1 MPVPV
6 MRIREMF
13 VRVGHGFVPVP
24 MRVAYAWRKRFVVL
38 MAMVGVV
45 LMRVLVG
52 ERIVRVLVPM
62 PFGKME
68 PHARGH
74 QGSGGDELD
83 RYRFLEQRHRDQCAG
98 ERRR

>member
-24 MRVAYAWRKRFVVL
+24 MRVACAWRNRFVVL

-62 PFGKME
+62 PLCEME

-74 QGSGGDELD
+74 QGSGCDELD
-83 RYRFLEQRHRDQCAG
+83 CHRFPKQRHRDQGAG